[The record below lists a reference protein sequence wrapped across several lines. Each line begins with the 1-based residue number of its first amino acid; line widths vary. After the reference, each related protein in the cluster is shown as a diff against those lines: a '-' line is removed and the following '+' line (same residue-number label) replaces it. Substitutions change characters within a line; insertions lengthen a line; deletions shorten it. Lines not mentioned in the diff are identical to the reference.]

1 MKKLIIWL
9 TILSVLN
16 LIGCHY
22 QKQVN
27 PGDYTFGENSTIKIT
42 TKDSVYNFN
51 ENDYHLE
58 NDTLFGT
65 VFKLSKE
72 RTTPILNVEIPVENM
87 EGVEVERF
95 DVGGTILTV
104 LGVLVGLFLL
114 VTIIHVTKDGPFR
127 FEGG

>member
-9 TILSVLN
+9 TILAVLN
-16 LIGCHY
+16 LIGCYY
-22 QKQVN
+22 QTQVN
-27 PGDYTFGENSTIKIT
+27 PGDYNFGENNTIKIT

-65 VFKLSKE
+65 VFKLSEE
-72 RTTPILNVEIPVENM
+72 RTTPKLNVEIPVENM
-87 EGVEVERF
+87 EAVEVERF

-104 LGVLVGLFLL
+104 LGSLAGIFLL
-114 VTIIHVTKDGPFR
+114 VMIITIADGPFADWK
-127 FEGG
+127 

>member
-9 TILSVLN
+9 TILAVLN
-16 LIGCHY
+16 LIGCYY

-27 PGDYTFGENSTIKIT
+27 PGDYTFGETSTIKIT

-51 ENDYHLE
+51 ENDYYLE

-65 VFKLSKE
+65 VFKLSEE

-87 EGVEVERF
+87 EAVEVERF
-95 DVGGTILTV
+95 DVAGTILTV
-104 LGVLVGLFLL
+104 LGSLAGIFLL
-114 VTIIHVTKDGPFR
+114 VMIITIADGPFADWK
-127 FEGG
+127 

>member
-9 TILSVLN
+9 TILSVMN

-22 QKQVN
+22 QKQMN
-27 PGDYTFGENSTIKIT
+27 PGDYTFDENSTIKIT
-42 TKDSVYNFN
+42 TIDSVYNFN
-51 ENDYHLE
+51 ENDYYLE

-65 VFKLSKE
+65 VFKLSEE

-87 EGVEVERF
+87 EAVEVERF

-104 LGVLVGLFLL
+104 LGSLAGIFLL
-114 VTIIHVTKDGPFR
+114 VMIITIADGPFADWK
-127 FEGG
+127 